1 MVVTSK
7 CIGHRVTGLY
17 VGSSNVRRYFSRR
30 ATQIELKLDHLLI
43 ECGLSPDFWRD
54 DPEIYDPRLCLWL
67 ESKQRKHN
75 GHAQFDMALIPS
87 GKNSF
92 ILDPAIEEPPEPI
105 FDPIFDDMSAEHEQM
120 LSVD

>member
-7 CIGHRVTGLY
+7 SIGRRVTGLY
-17 VGSSNVRRYFSRR
+17 VGATNVRRYFSKR

-43 ECGLSPDFWRD
+43 ECGLSPNFWQD

-67 ESKQRKHN
+67 ESKQRKN
-75 GHAQFDMALIPS
+75 CGHSQLAMALIPS

-92 ILDPAIEEPPEPI
+92 ILNPAINEPA
-105 FDPIFDDMSAEHEQM
+105 DPIFDDMAAAHEEK
-120 LSVD
+120 LSLD

>member
-17 VGSSNVRRYFSRR
+17 VGSSNVRRYFSKR
-30 ATQIELKLDHLLI
+30 ATQI
-43 ECGLSPDFWRD
+43 ECGLSPNFWQD

-67 ESKQRKHN
+67 ESKQRNHC
-75 GHAQFDMALIPS
+75 GHSPIAMALIPS

-92 ILDPAIEEPPEPI
+92 ILNPANKEAPELV
-105 FDPIFDDMSAEHEQM
+105 FDDTAGAQ
-120 LSVD
+120 VDIQSLD